1 MKKIIIT
8 GASGFLGHH
17 IVKALLKRGDTN
29 IIAILGKPGDKSNVL
44 PQDER
49 LKVYPCSSLH
59 DIEFSHV
66 DTLIHTAF
74 SRGEDL
80 KGLTLSLDMTKNVI
94 ELVNKKDVDSIINIS
109 SQGIYKSLRP
119 GETVDE
125 NGEIEPNTT
134 YGLAK
139 RAVENMLELCCRKR
153 YTSIRMA
160 SLGSNAG
167 FLNFFVESIMD
178 GKDICVTAPHQ
189 YASIMDV
196 SDAVSGIL
204 SVENLP
210 LTKRDSV
217 YNLGPGNQYSIL
229 DYAETANRIGKN
241 NEFLPVK
248 INVNDKGGDFAICMD
263 CEKIKKQTCWKPL
276 LTKEMIIQKMYEQK
290 TKKQ

>member
-1 MKKIIIT
+1 MKFSKLIMLMSLVLVV
-8 GASGFLGHH
+8 ASCNAPKLGYFQDVQSGQVHDLQQPKL
-17 IVKALLKRGDTN
+17 VTVQ
-29 IIAILGKPGDKSNVL
+29 PGDKLSILVGSKD
-44 PQDER
+44 P
-49 LKVYPCSSLH
+49 
-59 DIEFSHV
+59 
-66 DTLIHTAF
+66 
-74 SRGEDL
+74 
-80 KGLTLSLDMTKNVI
+80 GLAYLFNLQIVGRYKTSQSDANLST
-94 ELVNKKDVDSIINIS
+94 
-109 SQGIYKSLRP
+109 SQVASY
-119 GETVDE
+119 TVDE

-276 LTKEMIIQKMYEQK
+276 LTKEMMIQKMYEQK